1 MKNLTLSIL
10 ALIFSGFAT
19 AQLSPGDI
27 AFMGMQTDNPD
38 AFAFVTLTEIPGN
51 TAINFTDNGWSGTAL
66 FTNENTMTWTAPAGG
81 VPFGTVIII
90 KDDTSGATNGIL
102 EGPGTITGALAQLS
116 VSGDQILAY
125 VGSSSSPEF
134 IAAISNNLF
143 LETCNTTGTGNTNN
157 TCLPSPL
164 VEGINA
170 ISVPGEAT
178 EADNIFVDFNDF
190 IGSVADI
197 LAIIM
202 DPENWTYDNEP
213 DVAGYQA
220 WPDWV
225 FTVITPDPSEISF
238 QTGFLSLDEGAGAA
252 TITFSIS
259 PASSG
264 SQNIVVSL
272 SGNASPE
279 DLNSNPAFEGN
290 DISINIPT
298 GATSA
303 SFNVSA
309 LADVLTEGVETGT
322 FTISSLSPGLIAGT
336 QNTLNF
342 EINDPEGVS
351 FISFESAEYNANE
364 GGGSV
369 TVTMN
374 IAPAAET
381 DGNFS
386 ILISENEL
394 STADYT
400 TTPPANAGV
409 IDAAFL
415 AGATQFS
422 FVINLID
429 DTEEEGTETMSLSI
443 DGLSAGFNVG
453 QFGTTTINISD
464 NDGVVILTDL
474 YINEVSASNTSTVT
488 DENGEFDDW
497 IEIFNGADV
506 PQDLAGL
513 YITDEVTNTFKHQ
526 FPSGENATI
535 IEAGGFKL
543 VWADNSPAQG
553 ALHTNFTI
561 SASGEFVGL
570 YNITGEVIDSIS
582 VPSLGPDQSYGRTD
596 ELSTDWVIFEAGLTT
611 PDASN
616 ATSSIGVTESIS
628 GKIFPS
634 PANHSFNISISGE
647 AENLNIHVFDISGRI
662 IYSGSTG
669 SNSLLNIDCS
679 SWSNGTYLVRIGKN
693 NLRTFSKISVVH

>member
-1 MKNLTLSIL
+1 SV
-10 ALIFSGFAT
+10 S
-19 AQLSPGDI
+19 
-27 AFMGMQTDNPD
+27 
-38 AFAFVTLTEIPGN
+38 
-51 TAINFTDNGWSGTAL
+51 
-66 FTNENTMTWTAPAGG
+66 
-81 VPFGTVIII
+81 TV
-90 KDDTSGATNGIL
+90 
-102 EGPGTITGALAQLS
+102 EGPGIIEGGLS
-116 VSGDQILAY
+116 GLSATGDQILAY
-125 VGSSSSPEF
+125 TGDAANPSF
-134 IAAISNNLF
+134 IAAISTNLF
-143 LETCNTTGTGNTNN
+143 LDVCNTTSGGSSNNN
-157 TCLPSPL
+157 TCLPEPL

-170 ISVPGEAT
+170 IAVPGDVT
-178 EADNIFVDFNDF
+178 EADNIFIDFNDF
-190 IGSVADI
+190 IGSPADI

-202 DPENWTYDNEP
+202 DPENWTYDDDP
-213 DVAGYQA
+213 DLAGYEV

-225 FTVITPDPSEISF
+225 FNFITPDPSEISF
-238 QTGFLSLDEGAGAA
+238 QTGFLSMDEGAGAA

-259 PASSG
+259 PAASG
-264 SQNIVVSL
+264 SQNMIVSL
-272 SGNASPE
+272 SGNAST
-279 DLNSNPAFEGN
+279 DDFNSNPAFEGN
-290 DISINIPT
+290 DILINIPT

-303 SFNVSA
+303 SFSISA
-309 LADVLTEGVETGT
+309 LADVFTEGVETGT
-322 FTISSLSPGLIAGT
+322 FTITSLSPGLIAGT

-351 FISFESAEYNANE
+351 FISFASAEYNANE
-364 GGGSV
+364 GSGSL

-374 IAPAAET
+374 IAPAADS

-394 STADYT
+394 SSADYT

-429 DTEEEGTETMSLSI
+429 DTEEEGNETMSLSI

-453 QFGTTTINISD
+453 QFGTATINISD
-464 NDGVVILTDL
+464 NDGVIIVTDL

-497 IEIFNGADV
+497 IEIYNGADV
-506 PQDLAGL
+506 SQDLAGL
-513 YITDEVTNTFKHQ
+513 YITDEVTNTTKHQ
-526 FPSGENATI
+526 FPVGDNSTI

-582 VPSLGPDQSYGRTD
+582 VPALGPDQSYGRTD
-596 ELSTDWVIFEAGLTT
+596 ELSTDWVIFNSGLTT

-616 ATSSIGVTESIS
+616 ATSSIELTETVS

-634 PANHSFNISISGE
+634 PANQSFNISISGE
-647 AENLNIHVFDISGRI
+647 AENLNIHVFDLNGRI
-662 IYSGSTG
+662 MFTGNTG
-669 SNSLLNIDCS
+669 SNSLVNIDCS
-679 SWSNGTYLVRIGKN
+679 SWSNGIYLVRIGKN
-693 NLRTFSKISVVH
+693 NTRTYSKISVVH